1 MVARASRVRCGL
13 AFGLEGSQGLCQIEE
28 RSYLLEADDCDG
40 TVLVVMVMA
49 MMVDDMDCGHWF
61 ILITIL
67 LVLTH

>member
-1 MVARASRVRCGL
+1 M
-13 AFGLEGSQGLCQIEE
+13 
-28 RSYLLEADDCDG
+28 LEADDCDD

>member
-13 AFGLEGSQGLCQIEE
+13 AFGFEGSQGLCQIGE
-28 RSYLLEADDCDG
+28 RSYLLEADDCDD